1 MKWLSEWPSPANLS
15 LRYKIPARATA
26 LMLVTAIALTSA
38 IVTRV
43 YDELRQ
49 DLFNNAEILGGV
61 LSETLVEPMRNDDVW
76 RAYEIIRAPLVA
88 GDNGADKLL
97 LVDDRQRIFVS
108 SQPGETRMLASL
120 EEAGAS
126 PTPVAQAI
134 EDMFS
139 RPQTSDATPPAPRR
153 LVGEEHYFMLQPVM
167 ADGVMMG
174 TLILR
179 YPRDI
184 HWPRFVGMV
193 ERAATVT
200 LLVLLALLPLSWWW
214 GRRMARPLTT
224 LADCMKRV
232 GDRIPEEPECR
243 LQESNDE
250 IGQLSRRLR
259 EMLAELR
266 QKELLEQQVMASER
280 LAAVGRLT
288 GGIAHEINNPLGG
301 MLNAISTQK
310 RHGDTDA
317 RTARTLD
324 LLERG
329 LLQIRDTVSALLVE
343 ARPERQPLAPTDL
356 QDVRTLIQPN
366 IQRRKARLDWHD
378 GLRETIPLPAALVR
392 QILINL
398 LLNATQ
404 AVENGG
410 RVECRIRYD
419 GDVLNLQVG
428 NTGQHIPEDRLAR
441 LFEPDAPPGA
451 EPREAAAGRG
461 IGLWMTWQITTQLK
475 GTIDVDSRPGWTEFR
490 VRLPRAEALEPAL
503 PPTDNRSERS

>member
-1 MKWLSEWPSPANLS
+1 MKWLPDWLPPANLS

-43 YDELRQ
+43 YDELRE
-49 DLFNNAEILGGV
+49 DLFVNAEILGGV
-61 LSETLVEPMRNDDVW
+61 LSETLVEPVRNDDVW
-76 RAYEIIRAPLVA
+76 RAYEIIRAPLAA

-97 LVDDRQRIFVS
+97 LVDERQRVFVS
-108 SQPGETRMLASL
+108 SQPGETRMLTDLEGDAVSPSAVASAIRDMT
-120 EEAGAS
+120 ESAEDVTAS
-126 PTPVAQAI
+126 P
-134 EDMFS
+134 
-139 RPQTSDATPPAPRR
+139 PPPRR
-153 LVGEEHYFMLQPVM
+153 LVEDEHYYMLQPVI
-167 ADGVMMG
+167 ADGAVLG
-174 TLILR
+174 TLVLR

-224 LADCMKRV
+224 LADCMRRV
-232 GDRIPEEPECR
+232 GDRIPEEPECK
-243 LQESNDE
+243 LQESSDE
-250 IGQLSRRLR
+250 VGQLSRRLR

-266 QKELLEQQVMASER
+266 EKELLEQQVMASER

-310 RHGDTDA
+310 RHGATDE

-343 ARPERQPLAPTDL
+343 ARPERQPLAPSDL
-356 QDVRTLIQPN
+356 DDVRTLILPN
-366 IQRRKARLDWHD
+366 LQRRDARLKWNVE
-378 GLRETIPLPAALVR
+378 LARPVPLPAALVR
-392 QILINL
+392 QTLINL
-398 LLNATQ
+398 LLNAAQ

-410 RVECRIRYD
+410 YVICSIRTDED
-419 GDVLNLQVG
+419 GLDLHVG
-428 NTGQHIPEDRLAR
+428 NTGRHIPRARLAH
-441 LFEPDAPPGA
+441 LFEPDAPPGSEA
-451 EPREAAAGRG
+451 REDTARRG
-461 IGLWMTWQITTQLK
+461 IGLWMTYQIVTQLK
-475 GTIDVDSRPGWTEFR
+475 GSIAADSRPGWTEFH
-490 VRLPRAEALEPAL
+490 VRLPWSEGLNGDVS
-503 PPTDNRSERS
+503 PTRDDPEHP